1 MTIGPE
7 LRQALAKS
15 ARAYNSSLDQ
25 LAASKDSAANHPSRL
40 YAATCAAYL
49 TSLLLQAPR
58 HTFRFGAWVYHLD
71 SQGRLSR
78 RKREGAR

>member
-1 MTIGPE
+1 MTLTPD
-7 LRQALAKS
+7 LRHALAKS

-25 LAASKDSAANHPSRL
+25 LAATRTAASNHPSRL

-49 TSLLLQAPR
+49 TSLLLLVPR
-58 HTFRFGAWVYHLD
+58 HTFRFGGWVYSLD
-71 SQGRLSR
+71 GQGRLSR